1 MTDYIGNI
9 LSQMSSAFNQTTQ
22 SEEVSITAD
31 KTLKWRGLHNNQY
44 ASKDGRLIS
53 RRSKRIKN
61 ELIDGSD
68 EYVPGGSDSISGDID
83 DEEKINDNNIDD
95 SKLVNAASTPYAA
108 LPIETILS
116 VENQDI
122 PQISSQEKD
131 ENASNTVTSDK
142 KNITIDKVN
151 LDDKKTT
158 KMKINKCIDKSDRN
172 LRSKNFDV
180 FSSTSLNVS
189 TTTTTTSMATTS
201 QYVNNMIITTT
212 IIDSKSTDN
221 TISDDVLNNSET
233 NKIRKNTRSRVQ
245 STAIKVEN
253 YLPSSSTGTDDKS
266 CEIKEEST
274 VISKKRGRKKITNDE
289 SQSQTSQMESLDVS
303 NGCVIKS
310 EIEEYVADAS
320 VAQPQPLEISTEN
333 IKESV
338 SDTDITIPVV
348 DESATI
354 PETKTIEK
362 TIKKRGR
369 KPKIQITAIVKKSSR
384 LARDAG
390 ESILASAIARR
401 EKINE
406 NLTATPTSRLSRRI
420 KPTAKILANE
430 ELRQGFE
437 LHNNARISLTSER
450 NMENERFLEQNKTK
464 EVPVNMKASA
474 NGFLASDRN
483 TARTQNNN
491 HNISNTNIN
500 SHKHNAVH
508 TKNALPKSHN
518 TTIGITRTLARN
530 LSVDNIYT
538 NVEHLDSEEF
548 LNEIKTSG
556 KVNLNGSSGSGGT
569 ADDNKK
575 LKKKQQ
581 KRLAKLKE
589 KHFHQL
595 GLRKTNISSDS
606 DTDTDGNDDFV
617 PTKKIN
623 VGKPGVTLRIRNDAM
638 VKQHK
643 QQSQPSQQQN
653 QNRHKNQSMRITIA
667 PGTSDNSNAVRNCN
681 KLKRSDYFVK
691 YYQPKKQKTSD
702 NSMTKHDT
710 AIPLSKLICLCQE
723 KTQYYV
729 NKSMET
735 SYCSGMDHI
744 GKKKIGCNVELKGEI
759 LNLARSSVRTSY
771 MILCDSH
778 LNRLKAHN
786 CCAGCGVFCT
796 QVEVFSIKVIII
808 M

>member
-68 EYVPGGSDSISGDID
+68 EYVPGSSDSISGDID
-83 DEEKINDNNIDD
+83 DEEKNNDNNIDD
-95 SKLVNAASTPYAA
+95 SKLVNATSTPYAT

-122 PQISSQEKD
+122 PQISSQAID

-158 KMKINKCIDKSDRN
+158 KLKINKCIDKSDRN

-212 IIDSKSTDN
+212 IIASKSTDN
-221 TISDDVLNNSET
+221 TFSDDVLNNSEA

-253 YLPSSSTGTDDKS
+253 YLPSSTGTDDKS
-266 CEIKEEST
+266 SEIKEEST
-274 VISKKRGRKKITNDE
+274 IISKKRGRKKITNDE
-289 SQSQTSQMESLDVS
+289 THSQTTQMETPDVS

-310 EIEEYVADAS
+310 EIDEYVADAS
-320 VAQPQPLEISTEN
+320 VAQPLEISTEN

-348 DESATI
+348 DESAPI
-354 PETKTIEK
+354 PETETIEK

-369 KPKIQITAIVKKSSR
+369 KPKIQITSIVKKSSR

-406 NLTATPTSRLSRRI
+406 KLTATPTSRLSRRI

-450 NMENERFLEQNKTK
+450 NIENDKFLEQNKPK
-464 EVPVNMKASA
+464 EVLVNMKAST
-474 NGFLASDRN
+474 NGLLASDKN

-491 HNISNTNIN
+491 NNISNTNTSIN
-500 SHKHNAVH
+500 SHKYNTVH
-508 TKNALPKSHN
+508 TKNAAPKSNN
-518 TTIGITRTLARN
+518 TTIGITRTLAHN
-530 LSVDNIYT
+530 LGVDNIYP
-538 NVEHLDSEEF
+538 NVEHLDSEKF
-548 LNEIKTSG
+548 LNVIKTSS
-556 KVNLNGSSGSGGT
+556 KVNPNVSSGNGGIT
-569 ADDNKK
+569 EDSTK

-606 DTDTDGNDDFV
+606 DTDTDGNDNFV

-623 VGKPGVTLRIRNDAM
+623 VGKPGVTLRIRNDTM
-638 VKQHK
+638 PKQHK

-653 QNRHKNQSMRITIA
+653 QNRLKNQSMRITIA
-667 PGTSDNSNAVRNCN
+667 PGTSENSVASRNCN
-681 KLKRSDYFVK
+681 KLKRPDYFVK
-691 YYQPKKQKTSD
+691 YYQPKKQKTCD

-710 AIPLSKLICLCQE
+710 AIPMSKLICLCQE

-735 SYCSGMDHI
+735 SYCSGVDHI
-744 GKKKIGCNVELKGEI
+744 GKKKIGCNIELKGEI

-771 MILCDSH
+771 MVLCDSH

-786 CCAGCGVFCT
+786 CCAGCGIFCT
-796 QVEVFSIKVIII
+796 QVEVFQIKVKII